1 MQRQPCT
8 KLSSSCHAPKH
19 VAVEAGHALLRARL
33 VLLESWT
40 SAGRSG
46 VRDARDKGSFAAADD
61 VIMRTDP
68 RAGRGPRQRRKKRRF
83 RLAGGR
89 GQRNGFSRSQLHDGT
104 KKVAPGCYPM
114 PLLAILPEG
123 RIEEGRSYAASSS
136 VSSVVG
142 WLLFALVT
150 KRCLISAFC
159 SCTLDAPA
167 GVLSIA

>member
-1 MQRQPCT
+1 M
-8 KLSSSCHAPKH
+8 SSFGPTP
-19 VAVEAGHALLRARL
+19 AR
-33 VLLESWT
+33 
-40 SAGRSG
+40 SASPGG
-46 VRDARDKGSFAAADD
+46 VRKSAVFDLPEAAGKAI
-61 VIMRTDP
+61 VSPGANSTT
-68 RAGRGPRQRRKKRRF
+68 A
-83 RLAGGR
+83 
-89 GQRNGFSRSQLHDGT
+89 

-114 PLLAILPEG
+114 PLLAILPG
-123 RIEEGRSYAASSS
+123 GKIDEGRSYAASSS